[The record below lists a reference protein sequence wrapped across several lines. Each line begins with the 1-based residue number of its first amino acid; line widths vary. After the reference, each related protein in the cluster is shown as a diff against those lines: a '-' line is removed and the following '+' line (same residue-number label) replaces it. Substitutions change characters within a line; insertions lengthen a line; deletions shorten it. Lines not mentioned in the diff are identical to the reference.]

1 MHCSGVQTDHTTSAN
16 ITNFLFASPRPR
28 APLESKTYECCS
40 AVERELFRFLAP
52 IPESL
57 HKTVALKSHRGSSL
71 ELPSMEISIPTG
83 PAPSPASP
91 GGSRPKVGST
101 ALALGGPV
109 LSPGNHPLA
118 PVLSQIFLSL
128 ASWQE
133 QPPSS
138 AQHSQTGHRGRA
150 QPLTANHPPHG
161 PARLHPPCE
170 LACELSTSPLCR
182 AEPQRARFERRCRSL
197 SAHTCS
203 HALHTHTCT
212 VTRHTHNHP
221 PDHQRST
228 TK

>member
-1 MHCSGVQTDHTTSAN
+1 MG
-16 ITNFLFASPRPR
+16 ASWS
-28 APLESKTYECCS
+28 PLP
-40 AVERELFRFLAP
+40 LAP
-52 IPESL
+52 
-57 HKTVALKSHRGSSL
+57 T
-71 ELPSMEISIPTG
+71 EISIPPG

-91 GGSRPKVGST
+91 RGSRPKVGST

-150 QPLTANHPPHG
+150 RPLTASHPPHG
-161 PARLHPPCE
+161 PARLHPPRE
-170 LACELSTSPLCR
+170 LACELSTSPLRR

-197 SAHTCS
+197 SAHTGS

-212 VTRHTHNHP
+212 VTGHTHNHP
-221 PDHQRST
+221 PNRQRST
-228 TK
+228 TKRGKRIIRTRTRTRP